1 MLEKF
6 YLPQTFLSCRHALI
20 GAAQV
25 FAFLGQN
32 FVAALGLFD
41 HVFPLHSFSAEPN
54 GSQFPYRLAR
64 RRDQKHTARGP
75 ELYKDSLIELD
86 RNECYLK

>member
-25 FAFLGQN
+25 FAFLGQT

-41 HVFPLHSFSAEPN
+41 HVFPLDSFSAEPN
-54 GSQFPYRLAR
+54 GSQSMN
-64 RRDQKHTARGP
+64 
-75 ELYKDSLIELD
+75 SLIDWLVGGIRNIQRVD
-86 RNECYLK
+86 RNFTRIP

>member
-41 HVFPLHSFSAEPN
+41 HVFPLDSFSAEPN
-54 GSQFPYRLAR
+54 GSQSMN
-64 RRDQKHTARGP
+64 
-75 ELYKDSLIELD
+75 SLIDWLVGGIRNIQRVD
-86 RNECYLK
+86 RNFTRIP

>member
-6 YLPQTFLSCRHALI
+6 YLPQMFLSCRLALK

-54 GSQFPYRLAR
+54 GSQSMN
-64 RRDQKHTARGP
+64 
-75 ELYKDSLIELD
+75 SLIDWLVGGIRNIQRVD
-86 RNECYLK
+86 RNFTRIP